1 MKIAIVTPVFM
12 PHLAGM
18 GTVARNEAGGLA
30 RLGHEVTV
38 FTPQY
43 DSQTPPQEQIEGC
56 RIKRLRP
63 FLKFG
68 NAAWL
73 PQLRRELADFDVI
86 HLHYP
91 FIGGVAGVLDCK
103 KPVVVTYHMDLVG
116 RGWKKYFFKI
126 YNYFILPRLVK
137 KAKNIVFSSWDYIQK
152 GRLKKYI
159 SQETKKFVEIPFGVD
174 LFTDQKTQIS
184 GRALEDLKRKLG
196 LKDGDKLLVF
206 VGGLD
211 KAHYFK
217 GIDILLPALSK
228 LKTEKAKVLIVGEGA
243 LRPYYE
249 NRAKELGV
257 EDRVIFAGRVSDEDL
272 PFYYRLSRGLVLP
285 SIDKSEAYGMVL
297 LEAMAHGLPVI
308 ASHLPGVRSVVGEG
322 EERRGFLI
330 NPGDALELAEA
341 IDSLFTDVDEANKM
355 GERAR
360 IWVTRERSVEK
371 EIKTLESLFSTCY
384 DKETKN

>member
-1 MKIAIVTPVFM
+1 MKIAIVTPVFF
-12 PHLAGM
+12 PYLSGI
-18 GTVARNEAGGLA
+18 GTVARSEAAGLGK
-30 RLGHEVTV
+30 LGHDVTV
-38 FTPQY
+38 LTPLYSAGDATESFQDEY
-43 DSQTPPQEQIEGC
+43 K
-56 RIKRLRP
+56 IKRLRP
-63 FLKFG
+63 RFKFG

-73 PQLRRELADFDVI
+73 PQLKGELTDFDIV
-86 HLHYP
+86 HFHYP
-91 FIGGVAGVLDCK
+91 FIGGVRGILNCK

-116 RGWKKYFFKI
+116 RGWKRYFFKI
-126 YNYFILPRLVK
+126 YNYFTLPCLVK
-137 KAKNIVFSSWDYIQK
+137 KVKKVVFSSWDYIQK

-159 SQETKKFVEIPFGVD
+159 AKEPQKFIEIPFGVD
-174 LFTDQKTQIS
+174 TSIEQKTQIS
-184 GRALEDLKRKLG
+184 SRAFEELKKKLG

-228 LKTEKAKVLIVGEGA
+228 VRTEKVKVLIVGEGD
-243 LRPYYE
+243 LRLYYE

-257 EDRVIFAGRVSDEDL
+257 EDRVIFVGRVSDEEL

-297 LEAMAHGLPVI
+297 LEAMANGLPVI

-330 NPGDALELAEA
+330 NPGDVTELTQAM
-341 IDSLFTDVDEANKM
+341 DSLLEDAEESKQM

-360 IWVTRERSVEK
+360 AWVARERSVEK
-371 EIKTLESLFSTCY
+371 EVKALENLFMMCY
-384 DKETKN
+384 NVLNS